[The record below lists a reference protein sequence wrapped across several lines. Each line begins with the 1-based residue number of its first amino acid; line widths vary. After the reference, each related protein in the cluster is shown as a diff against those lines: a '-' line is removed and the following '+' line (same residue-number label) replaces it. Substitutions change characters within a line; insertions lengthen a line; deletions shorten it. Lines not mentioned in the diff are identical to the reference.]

1 MGDVSPRHNRQ
12 IQDIPEDMS
21 SKSRVVL
28 RDSLIAKR
36 RKVEAFPPQQMK
48 ASINDQFTEY
58 SDEEQLSQKSHAHRK
73 KNGSRISVLDRLGK
87 PVHNKKLSSDTIE
100 DFTVE
105 YQHTD
110 KSAGFDH
117 INSTSVE
124 KERSK
129 SYPRD
134 EDTEECKKSK
144 REKREKKEKKEK
156 KKLKEL
162 KKLEKKLKKLTA
174 KKRYKK
180 SDKND
185 SNASDTEDDYDDRIE
200 YFISEDELEGKDIH
214 KLESKSLKQKKS
226 SQKPTSVAV
235 MKTLTM
241 AEKKKKK
248 MIVMMNYLHFSK

>member
-1 MGDVSPRHNRQ
+1 M
-12 IQDIPEDMS
+12 
-21 SKSRVVL
+21 
-28 RDSLIAKR
+28 
-36 RKVEAFPPQQMK
+36 
-48 ASINDQFTEY
+48 
-58 SDEEQLSQKSHAHRK
+58 
-73 KNGSRISVLDRLGK
+73 
-87 PVHNKKLSSDTIE
+87 SSDTVE
-100 DFTVE
+100 DIAVE

-117 INSTSVE
+117 INSASVE

-200 YFISEDELEGKDIH
+200 YFISEDELEGKDMH
-214 KLESKSLKQKKS
+214 KSESKYLKQKKS
-226 SQKPTSVAV
+226 SQKATSN
-235 MKTLTM
+235 KRRGSEDSNNGGGEDWRWLEM
-241 AEKKKKK
+241 AQHQSSPLSPPN
-248 MIVMMNYLHFSK
+248 IVSTETS